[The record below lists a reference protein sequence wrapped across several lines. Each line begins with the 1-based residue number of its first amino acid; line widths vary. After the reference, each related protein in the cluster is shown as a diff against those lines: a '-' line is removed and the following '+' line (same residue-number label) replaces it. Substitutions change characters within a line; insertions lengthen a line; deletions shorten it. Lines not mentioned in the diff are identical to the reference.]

1 MMTRCIRNGLALH
14 ALKPNKVKND
24 VAKDVQLD
32 GSGNILVNMERYK
45 TRIRR
50 SDHQVRSHRC

>member
-1 MMTRCIRNGLALH
+1 MMARCIWNGLALH

-24 VAKDVQLD
+24 VNKDVKFD

-45 TRIRR
+45 TRIRS
-50 SDHQVRSHRC
+50 SDHQV